1 MNTLNIQ
8 FTLFS
13 AFYSPLIITMA
24 GGFLKE
30 EGLETNWSIAEPGTS
45 AIKALL
51 DGSADVIQTAPSQG
65 ICSAEEG
72 KDPEV
77 LHFAQVNEMDGFFV
91 SSRKASGSSIADF
104 DWRSLEG
111 AEVVMFAS
119 GQPNVMFRYA
129 CDQAGIDFEKI
140 KAITPGGAA
149 AIDEAFRSGQGD
161 FVQQQGPYPQQLEA
175 DGVGHIV
182 ALCGPLIGSNAFSSL
197 AARPQWLQSD
207 QAKAFSRAYRRA
219 RKYLMEMPASDLANL
234 MNPYFVEAGQ
244 QVDASVLAKCIESYQ
259 KLGCWTT
266 HPEITHS
273 AFESTVDIYMHSGGI
288 DERCPYNKVC
298 APPPL

>member
-30 EGLETNWSIAEPGTS
+30 EGLEFNWSIAEPGTS

-51 DGSADVIQTAPSQG
+51 DGSADVIQSAPSQG
-65 ICSAEEG
+65 FSTLKEG
-72 KDPEV
+72 KNPEV
-77 LHFAQVNEMDGFFV
+77 LHFAQVNEMDGFYI
-91 SSRKASGSSIADF
+91 SARGDKSGSTGDF
-104 DWRSLEG
+104 DWHSLEG

-119 GQPNVMFRYA
+119 GQPNVMFRFA
-129 CDQAGIDFEKI
+129 CYQAGIDYDKI

-149 AIDEAFRSGQGD
+149 AIDEAFRGGQGD
-161 FVQQQGPYPQQLEA
+161 FVQQQGPYPQQLET

-182 ALCGPLIGSNAFSSL
+182 AQCGPLIGANAFSSL
-197 AARPQWLQSD
+197 AAKPEWLKTD

-244 QVDASVLAKCIESYQ
+244 TVDASVLTRCIESYQ
-259 KLGCWTT
+259 SLGCWTT
-266 HPEITHS
+266 HPEITHA
-273 AFESTVDIYMHSGGI
+273 AFEATLDIYIAVSYTHLTLPTICS
-288 DERCPYNKVC
+288 V
-298 APPPL
+298 